1 MGAQL
6 NFVAKHGMMKRF
18 LMLRKKLGLPRLS
31 QKGMMQIMLF
41 WTTNKFERV
50 LCPLSSQQLLQDSHF
65 SKISQITKE
74 SEACVPSYFLLG
86 KRLHTP
92 CFPVTCSGLRLGH
105 AAWRSLCDALGS
117 LGSVDG
123 TAKRRNRYTAL
134 RMSPEDLQDQMVDG
148 MKMDE
153 FFFLNEF
160 GFFWCW
166 ERQHYQCH
174 VVPSLLVTFNYF
186 VSVTYRVHEPETTTG
201 IISVPKTCARRR
213 GRRFGTSTPPCG
225 VPQDRVARGG
235 SAGSMKPGSY
245 RVATWNISRYEQPKT
260 WEFLLQS

>member
-153 FFFLNEF
+153 FFFWTSLDFF
-160 GFFWCW
+160 GVGKGSITNAMWFHPFWSRLITSYPLRIECTSP
-166 ERQHYQCH
+166 RQLLASSASPKH
-174 VVPSLLVTFNYF
+174 VPGDVAEDSARLLL
-186 VSVTYRVHEPETTTG
+186 RVE
-201 IISVPKTCARRR
+201 CRR
-213 GRRFGTSTPPCG
+213 TESQEAA
-225 VPQDRVARGG
+225 VLVA
-235 SAGSMKPGSY
+235 
-245 RVATWNISRYEQPKT
+245 WNLEAIG
-260 WEFLLQS
+260 